1 MKKRIVLGVHL
12 SNRITEAPPFQELI
26 TQYGCNI
33 RTRIGLHDVADGYCS
48 TAGLILL
55 DMVGDEACINE
66 LEMKLKEF
74 EGLDV
79 QKMVFTE

>member
-12 SNRITEAPPFQELI
+12 ANRISEAPPFQELI
-26 TQYGCNI
+26 THYGCNI

-48 TAGLILL
+48 VAGLILL
-55 DMVGDEACINE
+55 DMVGEEERILE
-66 LEMKLKEF
+66 LEAKLKEF

-79 QKMVFTE
+79 QKMVFSE

>member
-1 MKKRIVLGVHL
+1 MRKRIVLGVHL
-12 SNRITEAPPFQELI
+12 SNRMTEAPPFQELI

-48 TAGLILL
+48 MAGLILL
-55 DMVGDEACINE
+55 DMIGEEERINE
-66 LEMKLKEF
+66 LETKLKTF

>member
-12 SNRITEAPPFQELI
+12 ANRTTEAPPFQEII

-55 DMVGDEACINE
+55 DMIGDEDRINE
-66 LEMKLKEF
+66 LEMKLKAF
-74 EGLDV
+74 DGLDV
-79 QKMVFTE
+79 QRMVFTE